1 MSRRLVVLSEIIAP
15 YRIPVFNALAGEE
28 GIDLH
33 VIFLA
38 ETDPKLRQW
47 LVYKDEIC
55 FSHEVLPSWRG
66 RLGERNLLL
75 NWGLSAA
82 LRRASPDAILCGGY
96 NYPAS
101 WEAGWWARR
110 HRVPLMV
117 WVESTAHDRRRWRAS
132 VEALKRTF
140 LRSCSAFV
148 VPGKL
153 SAEYLRKYDVQEDA
167 VFAAPNAV
175 DIDFFSR
182 HAESVRAD
190 AAAYRQK
197 LGLPP
202 RFFLFAGRLV
212 AEKGIFDLLAAYHRL
227 APELRTNVAL
237 VLVGEGPARARFSQ
251 RAAHITPGRVQVA
264 GFVQRET
271 LAAYYALADALIFPT
286 RSDPWG
292 LVVNEAM
299 ACGLPIVTTT
309 AAGCAADLLAG
320 GWNGYVVSPGD
331 EAGLAAAMDCLTRNP
346 GLRAQM
352 GTSSR
357 LKIRQYSP
365 QICAA
370 GIAQATAS
378 LPGGSWREA

>member
-15 YRIPVFNALAGEE
+15 YRIPVFNALAQEN

-47 LVYKDEIC
+47 LVYKDEIL

-82 LRRASPDAILCGGY
+82 LRRASPEAILCGGY
-96 NYPAS
+96 NYPAF

-110 HRVPLMV
+110 HRVPFMV
-117 WVESTAHDRRRWRAS
+117 WVESTAREQRSWRSS

-140 LRSCSAFV
+140 LRSCNAFV
-148 VPGKL
+148 VPGKS
-153 SAEYLRKYDVQEDA
+153 SAEYLQKYNVQQRA
-167 VFAAPNAV
+167 VFSAPNAV
-175 DIDFFSR
+175 DTAFFARS
-182 HAESVRAD
+182 AAAIRAD
-190 AAAYRQK
+190 ASAFRRQ

-202 RFFLFAGRLV
+202 RYFLFAGRLV
-212 AEKGIFDLLAAYHRL
+212 PEKGIFDLLAAYGRL
-227 APELRTNVAL
+227 VPELRANVGL
-237 VLVGEGPARARFSQ
+237 VLVGDGPARARLSQ
-251 RAAHITPGRVQVA
+251 SAARISPGQVQLA
-264 GFVQRET
+264 GFAQREA

-299 ACGLPIVTTT
+299 ACGLPIVTTS
-309 AAGCAADLLAG
+309 AVGCAADLLAG

-331 EAGLAAAMDCLTRNP
+331 DAGLAAAMDCLARNP

-365 QICAA
+365 QMCAA

-378 LPGGSWREA
+378 LPGGS